1 MLLKSSKVL
10 RKNLRSNIKKIN
22 VKKKLMYTIEYREFL
37 NEVKKYVE

>member
-1 MLLKSSKVL
+1 MLLKNSKVL

-37 NEVKKYVE
+37 NEVKNVG